1 MGGNWNPDSINPRPG
16 AYINFESSGS
26 TPVAPGEFGRIGMPI
41 RAEWGPANTFVDI
54 ATDAERIAAYGDTDG
69 DVTSTLDTSWLIRE
83 AIIGGAELVKAYRLV
98 DTGSAAAASVTVTD
112 ALGQNTLDIMAKYVG
127 LRSNNFSI
135 TVGPSILSGRSV
147 LSVVETIGT
156 GSPTVVESFV
166 YTNDSLAALVADIN
180 ANSNFIVAAFSAGAD
195 PETSEVVTLT
205 AAALLTAGDF
215 RLVLNFGDGQA
226 AQTTVDIDF
235 DGSLVANVQAAINT
249 ALVAGGYIVGDLTV
263 ALVTGTDGMDL
274 AAAPTVYSVTAS
286 GGLANQNISIGVID
300 GGLLAPVGGVVASS
314 ASSVE
319 LTTGAALTAGAFRLN
334 LNIDN
339 GGPAI
344 TTADI
349 LFSASNAAVQTAI
362 DTALAGA
369 PGGYT
374 AGDVTFTNTAGGPTL
389 DAAAGTWL
397 FSTSVAFAARNI
409 SVTASDGTIP
419 VPGALVPALPG
430 AMVFAAG
437 LAQGGGRSQL
447 LNGSVT
453 MSGAASSAAPTFADY
468 FGDMVT
474 TGITTLFEAE
484 GGFDLF
490 AFDGVSEED
499 FVGFNAAVKTWAHT
513 NNDAGRYMFVVI
525 GGGATELA
533 TADTATALN
542 RTALFDAIDP
552 GLPSHPEFIANIGVS
567 GLEIVSPRG
576 NTLLLTSA
584 QSAPRVAGLIAKQG
598 IIGSITFSD
607 TGAVAVNGS
616 LTPIQIEALIQ
627 QGLLIFSK
635 RGNFVRIEDGVT
647 AFISETEEKDFTFT
661 QIRAARAIQ
670 QIGLDVSEIVE
681 TDWIGQ
687 RINTQSVR
695 DSLVA
700 VLQGY
705 FAQLEAQQVL
715 VNGTQVQIDTRYD
728 NTRTNVFILVL
739 AKFQFELKRVLLTI
753 RVPTVS

>member
-26 TPVAPGEFGRIGMPI
+26 TPVAPGEFGRVGMPI

-54 ATDAERIAAYGDTDG
+54 VTDAERIAAFGDTDG
-69 DVTSTLDTSWLIRE
+69 DVTSTTDTSWLIRE

-98 DTGSAAAASVTVTD
+98 DTGSAAAASCTITD
-112 ALGQNTLDIMAKYVG
+112 ALGQNTLDITAKYVG

-166 YTNDSLAALVADIN
+166 YTNDSLAALIADIN

-205 AAALLTAGDF
+205 APALLTAGDF
-215 RLVLNFGDGQA
+215 RLVLNFGDGAA
-226 AQTTVDIDF
+226 AQTTVDIDYNA
-235 DGSLVANVQAAINT
+235 SLVANVQAAINT
-249 ALVAGGYIVGDLTV
+249 SLVAGGYTAGDLTV

-274 AAAPTVYSVTAS
+274 GAAPTVYSVTAS

-300 GGLLAPVGGVVASS
+300 GTVALVPALPGAVVASS
-314 ASSVE
+314 ASSVT
-319 LTTGAALTAGAFRLN
+319 LTTGAALTAGSFQLN

-339 GGPAI
+339 GGPVI

-349 LFSASNAAVQTAI
+349 AFGATNAAVQTAI

-369 PGGYT
+369 PGGYV
-374 AGDVTFTNTAGGPTL
+374 AGDVTFSNTAGGPTL

-397 FSTSVAFAARNI
+397 FSTSAAFAARNI
-409 SVTASDGTIP
+409 SVTASDGGT
-419 VPGALVPALPG
+419 ALVPALPG
-430 AMVFAAG
+430 SMVFAAG

-453 MSGAASSAAPTFADY
+453 MTGAATSAAPTFADY
-468 FGDMVT
+468 FASGGV
-474 TGITTLFEAE
+474 TTLFEAE

-490 AFDGVSEED
+490 AFDGISEED

-513 NNDAGRYMFVVI
+513 NNEAGRYMFVVV
-525 GGGATELA
+525 GGGPVELA

-542 RTALFDAIDP
+542 RTALFDAVDP

-567 GLEIVSPRG
+567 GLEIVSPQG

-584 QSAPRVAGLIAKQG
+584 QSAPRIAGLIAKQG
-598 IIGSITFSD
+598 IIGSITFAD

-616 LTPIQIEALIQ
+616 LTPTLIEALIQ
-627 QGLLIFSK
+627 QGILIFSK

-681 TDWIGQ
+681 NDWIGQ
-687 RINTQSVR
+687 KINTQSVR